1 MSYECQIKASK
12 RHYMSATLRPG
23 NGTKNIR
30 FRCENETT
38 STCMLEQLSE
48 FDVFNDSSGLEHGIV
63 SVKFPDTLWVAVHY
77 LHVGPITC

>member
-1 MSYECQIKASK
+1 MSYECQIKASE
-12 RHYMSATLRPG
+12 RHYMSTTLRPG

-30 FRCENETT
+30 FRCGNETT
-38 STCMLEQLSE
+38 SMSEQLSE
-48 FDVFNDSSGLEHGIV
+48 FDVISNSSGLEHGSV